1 MIRKLLFTVLMHSL
15 LCTAVLAQE
24 RQISGKVTSL
34 EDGTTVPGVNVVV
47 QGTTK
52 GTTSDADGNYSIQ
65 LAPSENT
72 LVFSFVG
79 FKPSTIQVDDRTTI
93 DVALEADVTSLNE
106 VVVIGYGSMQEKE
119 LTSAISTVKGDEI
132 VKTPTSQAMQSLQGK
147 VAGVQIISNGAPGA
161 SPTVRV
167 RGMGS
172 FPAEGKSDPLYVV
185 DGMFFDNIDFL
196 NTADIETISILKDAS
211 AASIYGVR
219 AANGVVLISTKSGS
233 YKQKTEVD
241 YNGYYGVQRAQ
252 NVLKMANSQQFTR
265 YALATGSTADAS
277 FINNAFQRY
286 GRSRV
291 DPNIPDVNTDW
302 YDEVLRTAAIQNHSV
317 SISGGNEAV
326 RFSVGTSYFN
336 QEGLLRVTKNS
347 YERLNFRARLDFKAT
362 ERLTIGGNVN
372 LSNGT
377 QYVADNS
384 AWLNSFFAVP
394 IIPVYDEQNT
404 AATPYKLSNAQQ
416 LGYRSPQ
423 NPFYNLYYTNYRST
437 IGKILGNF
445 YFDYQLI
452 PSKLSFKMAYNYN
465 YETVA
470 QRNVDFAYHNG
481 ETNVQNALK
490 RRSETQLNQILDN
503 TLTYTESFGAHNL
516 TVLGGY
522 SYRSEVTE
530 GNFVRATNIS
540 TLDPNKEQTWFIP
553 DNHSQYDSG
562 VGATGD
568 VGGREF
574 GVSYFGRVAYNF
586 DERYLL
592 YGTFRRDGTNKFQQ
606 KWGNFLTFGAGW
618 VISEENF
625 FEVPAIN
632 YLKLR
637 GSWGQ
642 LGNDGIA
649 PAVGQPTI
657 TSISTAIKDALVQG
671 VVIDNTFDLVNVWET
686 VEETNVGITSIFFD
700 NRLTLDADY
709 YIRDTHDAVTTLT
722 LPAQADVIRRNVAEI
737 RNSGL
742 EIAASWT
749 GKISPDLS
757 YTVGGN
763 IGTLKNEVLSMGGQS
778 YLDAGQAEFR
788 QRSIVGESIN
798 AFFGLEVEGIYQN
811 QAEITNSLTAEMI
824 QERGIV
830 PGDFHFKDQNGD
842 KVIDATDRV
851 VLGNILPSLTYG
863 FNLGVT
869 YRGLELTANIQGMS
883 GHSILNRKRG
893 ELIFTNDTNI
903 DAELATNLWTGEGT
917 GNKYPSAAG
926 LRKSWNLTMSDYFV
940 EDGSY
945 FRLQN
950 VRLSYHLANKELFG
964 IRVPDTRIIL
974 TAERPIT
981 VFNYNGFSPE
991 VGDYVDRS
999 TGVTERQTGV
1009 DRQTYPIPAV
1019 YTVGLNVKF

>member
-15 LCTAVLAQE
+15 LCTALLAQE

-34 EDGTTVPGVNVVV
+34 EDGSAIPGVNVIV

-52 GTTSDADGNYSIQ
+52 GATSDADGNYSIQ
-65 LAPSENT
+65 LTPSENT

-79 FKPSTIQVDDRTTI
+79 FKPSTVQVGDRTII
-93 DVALEADVTSLNE
+93 DIMLEPDITTLNE
-106 VVVIGYGSMQEKE
+106 VIVVGYGTMQEKE
-119 LTSAISTVKGDEI
+119 LTSAISTVKGNEI
-132 VKTPTSQAMQSLQGK
+132 VKTPTGQAMQALQGK
-147 VAGVQIISNGAPGA
+147 VPGVQIISNGAPGA

-172 FPAEGKSDPLYVV
+172 FPAEGDSDPLYVV

-196 NTADIETISILKDAS
+196 NTADIETMSILKDAS

-219 AANGVVLISTKSGS
+219 AANGVVLITTKSGS

-241 YNGYYGVQRAQ
+241 YNGYYGVQVAQ

-277 FINNAFQRY
+277 FINNAFARY

-291 DPNIPDVNTDW
+291 DPNVPNVNTDW
-302 YDEVLRTAAIQNHSV
+302 YDEVLRTASIQNHSV
-317 SISGGNEAV
+317 SVNGGNDGV
-326 RFSVGTSYFN
+326 RFSVGASYFD
-336 QEGLLRVTKNS
+336 QEGLLKVTKNE
-347 YERLNFRARLDFKAT
+347 YDRMNFRTKIDFKAT

-372 LSNGT
+372 LSNAT
-377 QYVADNS
+377 QYVADNA
-384 AWLNSFFAVP
+384 AWLNAFFAVP
-394 IIPVYDEQNT
+394 IIPVFDDQNT

-423 NPFYNLYYTNYRST
+423 NPFYNLYYSNYRSK

-465 YETVA
+465 YETVT

-490 RRSETQLNQILDN
+490 RKSETSLNQILDN
-503 TLTYTESFGAHNL
+503 TLTYTESFGVHNL
-516 TVLGGY
+516 TLLGGY

-530 GNFVRATNIS
+530 GNFLKATNIS
-540 TLDPNKEQTWFIP
+540 TLDPDEEQTWFIP
-553 DNHSQYDSG
+553 SSSEIDIGNS
-562 VGATGD
+562 GD

-574 GVSYFGRVAYNF
+574 GVSYFGRVAYNY

-618 VISEENF
+618 VISEEDF
-625 FEVPAIN
+625 FDVPAIN

-649 PAVGQPTI
+649 PAVGQPTV
-657 TSISTAIKDALVQG
+657 TSIATAVNDALVQG
-671 VVIDNTFDLVNVWET
+671 IYIDNTYDLVDVWET
-686 VEETNVGITSIFFD
+686 VEETNVGLTSIFFD

-722 LPAQADVIRRNVAEI
+722 LPAQSDVIRRNVAEI

-742 EIAASWT
+742 EVAANWT
-749 GKISPDLS
+749 SKISPDLS
-757 YTVGGN
+757 YTIGGN
-763 IGTLKNEVLSMGGQS
+763 IGTLKNEVLSLGGQS
-778 YLDAGQAEFR
+778 YLDAGEAEFR

-798 AFFGLEVEGIYQN
+798 AFFGYEIEGVYQN

-851 VLGNILPSLTYG
+851 VLGNILPSFTYG

-869 YRGLELTANIQGMS
+869 YKGLELTANIQGMS

-903 DAELATNLWTGEGT
+903 DAELANNLWTGEGT
-917 GNKYPSAAG
+917 SNKYPSAAG
-926 LRKSWNLTMSDYFV
+926 LRKSWNLSMSDYFV

-950 VRLSYHLANKELFG
+950 VRLSYHVISRELFG
-964 IRVPDTRIIL
+964 IKVPDTRIIL
-974 TAERPIT
+974 TAERPVT
-981 VFNYNGFSPE
+981 VFNYNGFTPE
-991 VGDYVDRS
+991 VGDYVDRNGDS
-999 TGVTERQTGV
+999 QRKTGV

-1019 YTVGLNVKF
+1019 YTVGLNIKF

>member
-1 MIRKLLFTVLMHSL
+1 MIRKLLFTVLLHSVF
-15 LCTAVLAQE
+15 CAAVFAQD
-24 RQISGKVTSL
+24 RQITGTVTGQ
-34 EDGTTVPGVNVVV
+34 EDGTGVPGVNVVV

-52 GTTSDADGNYSIQ
+52 GTTTDVDGKYSLQ
-65 LAPSENT
+65 LAPGENT

-79 FKPSTIQVDDRTTI
+79 FKPSTVDVAERTII
-93 DVALEADVTSLNE
+93 DVALDSDVTSLNE
-106 VVVIGYGSMQEKE
+106 VVVIGYGSMEEKD
-119 LTSAISTVKGDEI
+119 LTSAISTVKGEEI
-132 VKTPTSQAMQSLQGK
+132 VKTPTSQAMQALQGK
-147 VAGVQIISNGAPGA
+147 VPGVQIISSGVPGA

-172 FPAEGKSDPLYVV
+172 FPAEGDSDPLYVV

-219 AANGVVLISTKSGS
+219 AANGVVLITTKSGS

-241 YNGYYGVQRAQ
+241 YNGYYGVQVAQ

-291 DPNIPDVNTDW
+291 DPNVPNVTTDW

-317 SISGGNEAV
+317 SVNGGNEDV
-326 RFSVGTSYFN
+326 KFSVGASYFD
-336 QEGLLRVTKNS
+336 QEGLLKVTANS
-347 YERLNFRARLDFKAT
+347 YERLNFRSRIDFKAT

-372 LSNGT
+372 LSNAT

-384 AWLNSFFAVP
+384 AWFNSFFAVP
-394 IIPVYDEQNT
+394 IIPVNDELNT
-404 AATPYKLSNAQQ
+404 AATPLGLSNAQQ

-423 NPFYNLYYTNYRST
+423 NPFFNLHYTNYRST

-452 PSKLSFKMAYNYN
+452 PKKLTFRTAYNYN
-465 YETVA
+465 YESIT
-470 QRNVDFAYHNG
+470 QRNVDFAHNNG

-490 RRSETQLNQILDN
+490 RRSETALNQILDN
-503 TLTYTESFGAHNL
+503 TLTYTENFGAHNL
-516 TVLGGY
+516 TILGGY

-530 GNFVRATNIS
+530 GNFLRATNIS
-540 TLDPNKEQTWFIP
+540 TLDPDEEQTWFIP
-553 DNHSQYDSG
+553 NGTEIDIDGSG
-562 VGATGD
+562 D
-568 VGGREF
+568 IGGREF
-574 GVSYFGRVAYNF
+574 GVSYFGRVAYNY
-586 DERYLL
+586 DDRYLL

-618 VISEENF
+618 VISEEDF
-625 FEVPAIN
+625 FKVPAIN

-649 PAVGQPTI
+649 PAVGQPTV
-657 TSISTAIKDALVQG
+657 TSIATAVKDALVQG
-671 VVIDNTFDLVNVWET
+671 IVIDNTFDLVNVWET
-686 VEETNVGITSIFFD
+686 VEEINVGITSIFFD

-742 EIAASWT
+742 EVALNWN
-749 GKISPDLS
+749 GRISPDLKF
-757 YTVGGN
+757 TVGGN
-763 IGTLKNEVLSMGGQS
+763 IGTLKNEVLSLGGQN
-778 YLDAGQAEFR
+778 YLNAGQAEFR
-788 QRSIVGESIN
+788 QRSIVGEAIN
-798 AFFGLEVEGIYQN
+798 AFYGWEIEGVYQN

-824 QERGIV
+824 QDRGIV

-842 KVIDATDRV
+842 RVIDASDRV
-851 VLGNILPSLTYG
+851 VLGNILPSFTYG

-869 YRGLELTANIQGMS
+869 YKGFELSGNIQGMS

-893 ELIFTNDTNI
+893 EMIFTNDTNI
-903 DAELATNLWTGEGT
+903 DAELANKLWTGEGT
-917 GNKYPSAAG
+917 SNKYPSAAG
-926 LRKSWNLTMSDYFV
+926 LRKSWNLSMSDYFV

-950 VRLSYHLANKELFG
+950 VRLSYHAANKELFG
-964 IRVPDTRIIL
+964 VKVPDTRIIF

-981 VFNYNGFSPE
+981 VFSYNGFNPE

-999 TGVTERQTGV
+999 TGNVERQTGV

>member
-1 MIRKLLFTVLMHSL
+1 MTV
-15 LCTAVLAQE
+15 
-24 RQISGKVTSL
+24 
-34 EDGTTVPGVNVVV
+34 
-47 QGTTK
+47 
-52 GTTSDADGNYSIQ
+52 
-65 LAPSENT
+65 
-72 LVFSFVG
+72 
-79 FKPSTIQVDDRTTI
+79 QVEGRTTI
-93 DVALEADVTSLNE
+93 DVVLESDVTSLDE
-106 VVVIGYGSMQEKE
+106 IVVIGYGSMQEKE
-119 LTSAISTVKGDEI
+119 LTSAITTVKGDEI

-147 VAGVQIISNGAPGA
+147 VPGVQIISNGAPGA

-172 FPAEGKSDPLYVV
+172 FPAEGKSEPLYVV

-196 NTADIETISILKDAS
+196 NTADIETISVLKDAS

-219 AANGVVLISTKSGS
+219 AANGVVLITTKSGS
-233 YKQKTEVD
+233 YNKKTEVD
-241 YNGYYGVQRAQ
+241 YNGYYGVQVAQ
-252 NVLKMANSQQFTR
+252 NVLKMANAQQFTR

-277 FINNAFQRY
+277 FINNAFARY
-286 GRSRV
+286 GRSRI
-291 DPNIPDVNTDW
+291 DPDVPNVNTDW
-302 YDEVLRTAAIQNHSV
+302 YDEVLRTAAIQNHTVSV
-317 SISGGNEAV
+317 NGGNEGV
-326 RFSVGTSYFN
+326 RYSVGVSYFD
-336 QEGLLRVTKNS
+336 QEGLLKVTKNE
-347 YERLNFRARLDFKAT
+347 YERLNFRTKIDFKAT
-362 ERLTIGGNVN
+362 ERLTIGGTVN
-372 LSNGT
+372 LSNAT
-377 QYVADNS
+377 QFVGDNS
-384 AWLNSFFAVP
+384 AWLNAFFAVP
-394 IIPVYDEQNT
+394 IIPVFDDQNT
-404 AATPYKLSNAQQ
+404 AATPLRLANAQK
-416 LGYRSPQ
+416 LGYRGQQ
-423 NPFYNLYYTNYRST
+423 NPFYNLHYTNYRST

-452 PSKLSFKMAYNYN
+452 PNKLSFKMAYNYN

-481 ETNVQNALK
+481 ETNVQNAIK
-490 RRSETQLNQILDN
+490 RRSETSLNQILDN
-503 TLTYTESFGAHNL
+503 TLTYTESFGLHNL
-516 TVLGGY
+516 TLLGGY

-530 GNFVRATNIS
+530 GNFVRATNIA
-540 TLDPNKEQTWFIP
+540 TLDPDKEQTWFIP
-553 DNHSQYDSG
+553 TGHGQYDIGS
-562 VGATGD
+562 TGD

-592 YGTFRRDGTNKFQQ
+592 YSTFRRDGTNKFSQ

-642 LGNDGIA
+642 LGNDGVA
-649 PAVGQPTI
+649 SAVGQPTI
-657 TSISTAIKDALVQG
+657 TSVATAVNDALVQG
-671 VVIDNTFDLVNVWET
+671 IVIDNTFDLVDVWET
-686 VEETNVGITSIFFD
+686 VEETNVGLTSIFFD
-700 NRLTLDADY
+700 NRLTLDVDY

-742 EIAASWT
+742 EVAANWT
-749 GKISPDLS
+749 GRISSDLS
-757 YTVGGN
+757 YTIGGN

-798 AFFGLEVEGIYQN
+798 AFFGLEVEGVYQN

-851 VLGNILPSLTYG
+851 VLGNILPSFTYG

-869 YRGLELTANIQGMS
+869 YKGFELTGNIQGMS

-903 DAELATNLWTGEGT
+903 DAELANNLWTGEGSS
-917 GNKYPSAAG
+917 NKYPSAAG

-945 FRLQN
+945 FRIQN
-950 VRLSYHLANKELFG
+950 VRLSYHVVDKELFG
-964 IRVPDTRIIL
+964 IKVPETRIIL
-974 TAERPIT
+974 TAERPVT
-981 VFNYNGFSPE
+981 VFNYNGFNPE
-991 VGDYVDRS
+991 VGDYVDRA
-999 TGVTERQTGV
+999 TGITERATGV